1 MSKEFQN
8 KKLVLIAGSTIGR
21 STYGRVLEMP
31 NNENRVI
38 VIDYANDYEFNESM
52 KILVNGEV
60 YEPTPKF
67 KQKLK
72 HNKNINN
79 ALLSGGNNIYLPFFY
94 EFLHEYGVS
103 RYTRKLP
110 DNTDIIKE
118 YGRILL
124 KISTLS
130 KWERDEIVFVFER
143 SFNKIQVEK

>member
-1 MSKEFQN
+1 MNDKVH
-8 KKLVLIAGSTIGR
+8 KIGIIGSTLSGKAVTGI
-21 STYGRVLEMP
+21 V
-31 NNENRVI
+31 NDRVI
-38 VIDYANDYEFNESM
+38 IVIQDDYSDKFT
-52 KILVNGEV
+52 ITVNGEK

-94 EFLHEYGVS
+94 EFFHEYGVS

-110 DNTDIIKE
+110 DDTDIIKE